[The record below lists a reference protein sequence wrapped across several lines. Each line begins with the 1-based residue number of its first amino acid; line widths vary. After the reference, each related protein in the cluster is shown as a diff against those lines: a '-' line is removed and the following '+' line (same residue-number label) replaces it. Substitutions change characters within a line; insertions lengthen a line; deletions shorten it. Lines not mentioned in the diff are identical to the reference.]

1 MGLEQLSWDALRF
14 PATGMRPAKPVV
26 PATAEQIRE
35 RAKHVVAKPET
46 MNYRTMMPEV
56 GGMFDP
62 KLFGPGTVIDG
73 PMIDPDAVVKPR
85 KTWFARIPL
94 VVPIVHPLFVENARP
109 PLAAALGVTA
119 ADVSDAA
126 QSLARGR
133 EIVARIAAHPELAP
147 LVMTEL
153 PMLPP
158 ELRPLHR
165 TEDDRWMTAGLNLWY
180 QRVINRNRQL
190 ARSLETAETDPVVLD
205 SQYANLHETI
215 RRLFENDESSD
226 AEIDADGKALPS
238 LRTLCGGSL
247 GLYRAL
253 RETHPAD
260 GPQPGRCHVAR
271 LVMFALGFDVS
282 R

>member
-1 MGLEQLSWDALRF
+1 MSLEQLSWEALRF
-14 PATGMRPAKPVV
+14 PLTGMRPAAPVV
-26 PATAEQIRE
+26 PATAERVRE
-35 RAKHVVAKPET
+35 RAKHVVVKPET

-73 PMIDPDAVVKPR
+73 PVIDPDAPVKPR
-85 KTWFARIPL
+85 KTWFGRIPL
-94 VVPIVHPLFVENARP
+94 AVPIVHPLFVEHVRP
-109 PLAAALGVTA
+109 QLGERLGVDAAAI
-119 ADVSDAA
+119 SDAA

-133 EIVARIAAHPELAP
+133 EIVALLAAHADLAP

-165 TEDDRWMTAGLNLWY
+165 TEDDRWMTSGLNLWY
-180 QRVINRNRQL
+180 QRVINRSRQL
-190 ARSLETAETDPVVLD
+190 ARSLEIPETDPVVLD
-205 SQYANLHETI
+205 SQFANLHETI

-226 AEIDADGKALPS
+226 AELDADGRALPS
-238 LRTLCGGSL
+238 LRTLCGGTL
-247 GLYRAL
+247 ALYRAL
-253 RETHPAD
+253 RETHPVD

-271 LVMFALGFDVS
+271 LAMFALGFDVS
-282 R
+282 G

>member
-1 MGLEQLSWDALRF
+1 MSLEQLSWEALRF
-14 PATGMRPAKPVV
+14 PVAGMRPVTPVV
-26 PATAEQIRE
+26 PATGEQIRE
-35 RAKHVVAKPET
+35 RAKHVVVKPET

-73 PMIDPDAVVKPR
+73 PVIDPDAPVKAR
-85 KTWFARIPL
+85 KTWFGRIPL
-94 VVPIVHPLFVENARP
+94 VVPIVHPLFVEHVRP
-109 PLAAALGVTA
+109 QLGDKLGVGPAAL
-119 ADVSDAA
+119 SDAA

-133 EIVARIAAHPELAP
+133 EIVALLEAHAELQP
-147 LVMTEL
+147 VVMTEL

-165 TEDDRWMTAGLNLWY
+165 TEDDRWMTSGLNLWY

-190 ARSLETAETDPVVLD
+190 AHSLETPETDPLVLD
-205 SQYANLHETI
+205 SQYANLHDTI
-215 RRLFENDESSD
+215 RRLFENDEASD
-226 AEIDADGKALPS
+226 AELDVDGRALPS
-238 LRTLCGGSL
+238 LRTLCGGTL
-247 GLYRAL
+247 HLYRAL
-253 RETHPAD
+253 RETHPPD

-271 LVMFALGFDVS
+271 LVMFALGFAVS